1 MHVDT
6 DTCYINVIP
15 VLYAVQGGWASG
27 TGPARPSHVATQ
39 RSVRNW
45 PLRDDRILPSPATA
59 EIRSVMV
66 NVVKPS
72 QAYVIVRPLKVKGV
86 FTD

>member
-27 TGPARPSHVATQ
+27 TGPARPSHVAMQ
-39 RSVRNW
+39 RSERNW
-45 PLRDDRILPSPATA
+45 PLLDDLILPSDATA
-59 EIRSVMV
+59 EIRSVMADV
-66 NVVKPS
+66 AKPS
-72 QAYVIVRPLKVKGV
+72 LAYFIVGPLKGV